1 MWKIYFIIG
10 VFCLTSC
17 NKHPEVKKC
26 VQEYLEEMANYNLK
40 NVNANPYYMPGD
52 APRTMKD
59 YDCYGY
65 SSYKITDIINR
76 GDTLFKVTAEIA
88 SPKREIALLVEK
100 DSINKENLYKVID
113 SWNFLDL
120 QCYSEK
126 DYEFARET
134 GCLPDSCFTD
144 LEIKE
149 RMAIASSIK
158 FDCMNE
164 LEKKLKSQIK
174 VLNQNWNKGYGNY
187 ASGSAIVYNGSSYSF
202 IGLEYVITFGDI
214 DGKTTTKDKGVIS
227 YERFSPGDY
236 KSISFYNPN
245 VGNAEYAH
253 ILPVFNEDFLY
264 NEVMQA
270 TYTGTEFIDFFK
282 KKPYWTIERSKW

>member
-1 MWKIYFIIG
+1 MWKIYVIVG
-10 VFCLTSC
+10 VLCLTSC
-17 NKHPEVKKC
+17 NEHPEVRRC

-40 NVNANPYYMPGD
+40 NANINPYNMPGD
-52 APRTMKD
+52 APKTMRD
-59 YDCYGY
+59 YNCYGY

-76 GDTLFKVTAEIA
+76 GDTLFKAIVEIA
-88 SPKREIALLVEK
+88 SPKREIALLVER

-120 QCYSEK
+120 QYSEK
-126 DYEFARET
+126 DYEFAKKT
-134 GCLPDSCFTD
+134 GCLPDGCFTD
-144 LEIKE
+144 LEVEE
-149 RMAIASSIK
+149 RMGDACLMK
-158 FDCMNE
+158 FDYINE
-164 LEKKLKSQIK
+164 LEDKIKSQIK

-187 ASGSAIVYNGSSYSF
+187 ASGSAIIYNGSPYSF
-202 IGLEYVITFGDI
+202 KGLEYVITFSDI
-214 DGKTTTKDKGVIS
+214 DGKTTTKDKGIIS

-270 TYTGTEFIDFFK
+270 TYTGTEFVNFLK
-282 KKPYWTIERSKW
+282 KKPYIKIERSKW